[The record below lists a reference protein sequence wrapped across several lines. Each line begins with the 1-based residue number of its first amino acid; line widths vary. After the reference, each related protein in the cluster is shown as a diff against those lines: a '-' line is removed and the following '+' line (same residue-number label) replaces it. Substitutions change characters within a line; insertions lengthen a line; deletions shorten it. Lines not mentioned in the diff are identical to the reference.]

1 MGRPNFD
8 FHTGD
13 GDGDASGSARLADYA
28 DVEAGGDVRRS
39 RRSSMGGALDGCA
52 LTLIPAGEDRPLTLQ
67 FDAGSAA
74 ASTALRDDWLA
85 ALRAAVAA
93 AQADEVSS
101 PAV

>member
-1 MGRPNFD
+1 MSP
-8 FHTGD
+8 HT
-13 GDGDASGSARLADYA
+13 L
-28 DVEAGGDVRRS
+28 
-39 RRSSMGGALDGCA
+39 GGALDSCA

-67 FDAGSAA
+67 FDAGNAA